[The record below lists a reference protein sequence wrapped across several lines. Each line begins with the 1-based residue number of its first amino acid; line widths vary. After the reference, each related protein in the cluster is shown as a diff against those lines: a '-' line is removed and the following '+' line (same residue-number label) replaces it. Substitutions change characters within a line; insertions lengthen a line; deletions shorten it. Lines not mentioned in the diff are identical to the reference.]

1 MPQVVLVTGCSTGG
15 IGYALCEE
23 FARQGCKVY
32 ASSRRT
38 ETIADFADSNIEK
51 LSLDVTSDESVQKAL
66 AEIVE
71 KEGKIDIVVNNAGVI
86 AAGPLVEQAIDDVK
100 QVFETNTFAILRV
113 CQAVVPIM
121 AKRHCGTIVNVGS
134 IVGEVATPWN
144 GVYCSSKAAVHS
156 ISEVLSMELKPL
168 GISVVH
174 VAPGAVKSNISAN
187 GTKRFQL
194 APNTLYTDFLSNII
208 KRINASQGPHSMP
221 SEVFAKQVVQKTLKK
236 NPPRYMTLGGHSK
249 LFALFKWL
257 PRTYVLGILWRSY
270 SK

>member
-1 MPQVVLVTGCSTGG
+1 MPQVVLVTGCTTGG

-38 ETIADFADSNIEK
+38 ETIADFADPNIEK
-51 LSLDVTSDESVQKAL
+51 LSVDVTNDASVQKAL
-66 AEIVE
+66 AQIVE
-71 KEGKIDIVVNNAGVI
+71 KEGKIDVVVNNAGVI
-86 AAGPLVEQAIDDVK
+86 AAGPIVEQPLDHVK
-100 QVFETNTFAILRV
+100 QVFETNTFSILRV

-121 AKRHCGTIVNVGS
+121 AQRRSGTIVNVGS
-134 IVGEVATPWN
+134 IVGEVSTPWN

-168 GISVVH
+168 GISVMH
-174 VAPGAVKSNISAN
+174 VAPGAVKSNIASN
-187 GTKRFQL
+187 GTKSFQL
-194 APNTLYTDFLSNII
+194 ASNTLYTDFLSNII

-221 SEVFAKQVVQKTLKK
+221 SEEFAKQVVEKALKK
-236 NPPRYMTLGGHSK
+236 NPPRYLTLGGHSR

-257 PRTYVLGILWRSY
+257 PRTFVLGLLWRSY